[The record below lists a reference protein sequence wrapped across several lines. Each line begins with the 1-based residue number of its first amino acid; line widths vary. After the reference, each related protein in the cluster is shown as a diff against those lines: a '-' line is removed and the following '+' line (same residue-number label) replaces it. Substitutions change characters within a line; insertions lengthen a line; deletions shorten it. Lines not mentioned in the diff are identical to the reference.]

1 LGRTAVREGFDTTTR
16 RKAGDGQGSAG
27 SFFTHYRPQVV
38 VCLAVVALLVGGAFY
53 ASRISESAP
62 KVVYSASLDEV
73 AAASQQP
80 LKVNIN
86 TADAEKLDELP
97 EVGPSTAESII
108 EYRRANGLFS
118 SVDELEE
125 VPGIGPTTLEQIKP
139 FATV

>member
-1 LGRTAVREGFDTTTR
+1 MREGFDTTTR
-16 RKAGDGQGSAG
+16 SQLGDDRRSARDL
-27 SFFTHYRPQVV
+27 FRHYRPQVV
-38 VCLAVVALLVGGAFY
+38 VCVAAVVLLVGGALY
-53 ASRISESAP
+53 SARISESAP
-62 KVVYSASLDEV
+62 RVVYSASLDEV
-73 AAASQQP
+73 ATAGQQP

-97 EVGPSTAESII
+97 EVGPATAESII
-108 EYRRANGLFS
+108 QYRRTNGLFS

>member
-1 LGRTAVREGFDTTTR
+1 MREGFDTTTR
-16 RKAGDGQGSAG
+16 SQLGDDRRSARDL
-27 SFFTHYRPQVV
+27 FRHYRPQVV
-38 VCLAVVALLVGGAFY
+38 VCVAVVVLLVGGALY
-53 ASRISESAP
+53 SARISESAP
-62 KVVYSASLDEV
+62 RVVYSASLDEV
-73 AAASQQP
+73 ATAGQQL

-97 EVGPSTAESII
+97 EVGPATAESII
-108 EYRRANGLFS
+108 QYRRTNGLFS